1 MRRFNA
7 TAFLLL
13 GTLLFSQVP
22 ISRCGTPDP
31 TAEQINAVNDSIQV
45 FLNDNIR
52 SPDYDAVNVLVA
64 WHVIYSSQGQGN
76 IPDWQIEDA
85 IEILN
90 YEYNDDLNYF
100 FRLDTITRHENDDWC
115 TFENSENASQGYDE
129 QQMRSQTA
137 IDPVHYYNIWS
148 VNTLAEDGWITL
160 GWNYFPFNSPEDSH
174 WQGTTIN
181 YSYILGSTLSHE
193 AGHYFGLFHTF
204 QGNCGD
210 GDQVE
215 DTPAMHYDG
224 IYNCDEYQD
233 TCPNDEG
240 YDPVTVSYTHL
251 TLPTKA

>member
-1 MRRFNA
+1 MRWFNA

-13 GTLLFSQVP
+13 GTFLFSRVP

-31 TAEQINAVNDSIQV
+31 TAEQINTVKDSIQI
-45 FLNDNIR
+45 FLNDNNR
-52 SPDYDAVNVLVA
+52 TPDYDAVNVLVA
-64 WHVIYSSQGQGN
+64 WHVIHSSQGQGN

-100 FRLDTITRHENDDWC
+100 FTLDTITRHENDDWF

-160 GWNYFPFNSPEDSH
+160 GWNYFPFNS
-174 WQGTTIN
+174 WFLRFN
-181 YSYILGSTLSHE
+181 
-193 AGHYFGLFHTF
+193 LF
-204 QGNCGD
+204 
-210 GDQVE
+210 V
-215 DTPAMHYDG
+215 
-224 IYNCDEYQD
+224 I
-233 TCPNDEG
+233 
-240 YDPVTVSYTHL
+240 
-251 TLPTKA
+251 